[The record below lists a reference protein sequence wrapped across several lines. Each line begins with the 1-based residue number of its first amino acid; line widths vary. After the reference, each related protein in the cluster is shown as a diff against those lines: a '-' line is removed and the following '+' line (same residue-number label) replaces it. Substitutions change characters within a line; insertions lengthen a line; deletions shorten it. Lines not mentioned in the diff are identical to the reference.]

1 MKRMRRFW
9 SVLILCFSLTMQ
21 NFAYGAV
28 VSDAADREDL
38 GKSVRGELISSVEVS
53 LIDNGRGSLNIY
65 ADVLCHQVMKEIRL
79 DLYLDQWNE
88 STNSWSQIRSY
99 EYIWNESNTPAEN
112 RYMGVVDFDVSGLA
126 RGKSYRLRAMAGAT
140 ALDGT
145 RSRTWSAET
154 DAVQAQ
160 SLE

>member
-1 MKRMRRFW
+1 MGLALL
-9 SVLILCFSLTMQ
+9 SQ
-21 NFAYGAV
+21 NFAYGAE
-28 VSDAADREDL
+28 VSSRVTAQEL
-38 GKSVRGELISSVEVS
+38 EGTVRGELISSVEIS
-53 LIDNGRGSLNIY
+53 LLDNGKGSLNIY
-65 ADVLCHQVMKEIRL
+65 ADVLCHQTMKEIRL
-79 DLYLDQWNE
+79 NLYLDQWNE
-88 STNSWSQIRSY
+88 SSGAWSQIKSY
-99 EYIWNESNTPAEN
+99 RYIWDESNTPAEN

-126 RGKSYRLRAMAGAT
+126 RGNSYRLRAIAGAT